1 MSPIHEC
8 LDPVYIWVYRRR
20 MPIFL
25 PKSTFSNSLERLV
38 NLDPIVLSQSQQLAE
53 MGLNEIYAV
62 YSSIVQTNL
71 NRA

>member
-25 PKSTFSNSLERLV
+25 PKSTFRNSLERLV
-38 NLDPIVLSQSQQLAE
+38 DPDPTVLSQSQQVTE
-53 MGLNEIYAV
+53 MGINEIYSV
-62 YSSIVQTNL
+62 YNSIVQTNL